1 MEEWKS
7 IEGYEEYLISNLGRV
22 KSLKNGKEHI
32 KTLSIDT
39 KGYLIVALY
48 KNSKRKN
55 FSIHRLI
62 GLYFIPNPNNY
73 SVIDH
78 INRNPLDNRIDN
90 LRWTTQSINMINRSD
105 QVNRDLRNI
114 QKRNDNDKYRVQ
126 IIRNNIKLFDKTCDT
141 LQEAVKVRDDY
152 LNNNKDAS
160 E

>member
-90 LRWTTQSINMINRSD
+90 LRWTTQSINMINRTNYINND
-105 QVNRDLRNI
+105 MTNI
-114 QKRNDNDKYRVQ
+114 VKRNDNGNYRVN
-126 IIRNNIKLFDKTCDT
+126 ICRNNIKVFDKTYKRLED
-141 LQEAVKVRDDY
+141 AIKARDQFLRD
-152 LNNNKDAS
+152 NK
-160 E
+160 